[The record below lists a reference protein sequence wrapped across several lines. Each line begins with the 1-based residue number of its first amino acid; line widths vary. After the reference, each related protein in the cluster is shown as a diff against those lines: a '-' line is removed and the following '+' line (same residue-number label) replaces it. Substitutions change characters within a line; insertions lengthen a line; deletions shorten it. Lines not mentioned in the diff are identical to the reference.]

1 MNVSGML
8 YIVYNENYIASEN
21 KGGNIFPKC
30 FNRKQNFFCNAML
43 QSEYLKFVG

>member
-8 YIVYNENYIASEN
+8 YIVYNENELLLKIKVVIS
-21 KGGNIFPKC
+21 FPKC
-30 FNRKQNFFCNAML
+30 FNRKQNFFCNATL